1 MPGSESGAPA
11 LHLRAV
17 RKSYGDHEV
26 LRGVDLDVARGQVL
40 GLLGRNGAGKST
52 LIEIMCGL
60 RSADSGSVSVCGA
73 DPAKERVGQHIG
85 YAPQDLGVYPDLTVA
100 QNLSFYGQLQGL
112 SRKRARTRTVEVME
126 LLGLEEQCSKRA
138 KHLSGGQRRRLHAGM
153 AIMHEPEVVFMD
165 EPTVGADVEARSR
178 ILRAVRSLAEAGAA
192 VVYTSHYLAE
202 FEELGA
208 DIAILEGGRVVV
220 SGTLE
225 RVVADHSRASIAL
238 GFSRNPRPMDGWRN
252 EDRWLRRE
260 GDIPNPGAL
269 IADALASPALRG
281 NRLEDVR
288 IGQAGLQSAYLAIVG
303 EEEQDNA

>member
-1 MPGSESGAPA
+1 MRNKDGAWAPV
-11 LHLRAV
+11 LIDI
-17 RKSYGDHEV
+17 GDHSAFPV
-26 LRGVDLDVARGQVL
+26 NYMSGRAPLDDQ
-40 GLLGRNGAGKST
+40 
-52 LIEIMCGL
+52 EI
-60 RSADSGSVSVCGA
+60 A
-73 DPAKERVGQHIG
+73 
-85 YAPQDLGVYPDLTVA
+85 
-100 QNLSFYGQLQGL
+100 LSHSQ
-112 SRKRARTRTVEVME
+112 A
-126 LLGLEEQCSKRA
+126 
-138 KHLSGGQRRRLHAGM
+138 
-153 AIMHEPEVVFMD
+153 
-165 EPTVGADVEARSR
+165 
-178 ILRAVRSLAEAGAA
+178 AEAGAA

-208 DIAILEGGRVVV
+208 DIAILEGGRIVV

-238 GFSRNPRPMDGWRN
+238 GFARNPRPMDGWRN

>member
-1 MPGSESGAPA
+1 
-11 LHLRAV
+11 
-17 RKSYGDHEV
+17 
-26 LRGVDLDVARGQVL
+26 
-40 GLLGRNGAGKST
+40 
-52 LIEIMCGL
+52 
-60 RSADSGSVSVCGA
+60 
-73 DPAKERVGQHIG
+73 
-85 YAPQDLGVYPDLTVA
+85 
-100 QNLSFYGQLQGL
+100 
-112 SRKRARTRTVEVME
+112 ME

-138 KHLSGGQRRRLHAGM
+138 KHLSGGQRRRLHSGM

-238 GFSRNPRPMDGWRN
+238 GFARNPRPMDGWRN